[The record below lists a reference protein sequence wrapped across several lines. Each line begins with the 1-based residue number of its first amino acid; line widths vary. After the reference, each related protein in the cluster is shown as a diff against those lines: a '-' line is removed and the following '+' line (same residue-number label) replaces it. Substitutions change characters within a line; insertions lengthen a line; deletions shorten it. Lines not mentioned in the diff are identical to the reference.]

1 MKREVVLKYS
11 EALDQFLQIRVLGGA
26 DLENFLRG
34 AGATRGRDAY
44 YHLVVRTCVLGA
56 EAGVGI
62 LLDRSGKE
70 IDEAAVAEHL
80 YHLCVDVNPGL
91 EIHQVTVPEKRR
103 RRSSR
108 PSETAEE
115 ASEAPAEFTVPRQR
129 LRNLEEDLN
138 RQIVGQ
144 TEAAHAVAQTV
155 RKAGLRLRDQRR
167 PVGAFLLVGQTGTGK
182 TEFSKAICRL
192 LFGDLSR
199 LVRVDCSEYALPH
212 EYAKLI
218 GAPPGY
224 IGHNEGGYLTET
236 VRDKRQ
242 CVVLF
247 DEVEKAHSKMH
258 HLLLQL
264 LDEGMLTDGKG
275 AATDFTQC
283 LVMLTS
289 NLGTR
294 ELQKIRS
301 PLGFAGAQEAVLE
314 TEDVRTE
321 TMQAL
326 RSFFRPEFLNR
337 LDDILV
343 FNPLGVEECSRI
355 VARLLDEFAAK
366 LRGCGI
372 RLRWTREVC
381 RRLAREGF
389 SDEYGARELRRLVQ
403 KRVEDPI
410 ADSILWNQ
418 VKRGQTVSLRV
429 RQGKVEVAVPTP
441 RAHAARA

>member
-26 DLENFLRG
+26 DLDQFLSG
-34 AGATRGRDAY
+34 AGSTRGRDAY

-56 EAGVGI
+56 EAGVGV
-62 LLDRSGKE
+62 LVERSGKD

-91 EIHQVTVPEKRR
+91 EIHQVTVPGVRKRKAAK
-103 RRSSR
+103 
-108 PSETAEE
+108 PAKAPEAEE
-115 ASEAPAEFTVPRQR
+115 PSDDEFTIPKSR
-129 LRNLEEDLN
+129 LRNLESELN
-138 RQIVGQ
+138 KLIVGQ
-144 TEAAHAVAQTV
+144 PEAARAVTQVV
-155 RKAGLRLRDQRR
+155 RKAGLRLRDARR

-182 TEFSKAICRL
+182 TEFSKAICKL
-192 LFGDLSR
+192 LFGESSR

-236 VRDKRQ
+236 VREKRQ

-264 LDEGMLTDGKG
+264 LDEGKLTDGKG

-283 LVMLTS
+283 LVLLTS
-289 NLGTR
+289 NLGTK
-294 ELQKIRS
+294 ELQKVRS
-301 PLGFAGAQEAVLE
+301 PLGFAGVHETALE

-321 TMQAL
+321 SMQAL

-343 FNPLGVEECSRI
+343 FNPLGTDECSRI
-355 VARLLDEFAAK
+355 VDRLLTEFGQK
-366 LRGCGI
+366 LSGCGI
-372 RLRWTREVC
+372 KLRWTREVC
-381 RRLAREGF
+381 RQLAREGF

-403 KRVEDPI
+403 RRVEDPI
-410 ADSILWNQ
+410 ADAILWNE
-418 VKRGQTVSLRV
+418 VKRGMHVALRI
-429 RQGKVEVAVPTP
+429 RNGKVDVAPERQ
-441 RAHAARA
+441 RAAGARA